1 MGFFRYV
8 WRIAAVA
15 FSHSLSIAQDVI
27 FGTVIVL
34 EFIVYLAPGPHIG
47 IDFGQWSLAMSAWQI
62 AAIVAAII
70 FGLRLILAPYWIYQE
85 QQATIVAQRTQLESQ
100 TTHQNTQHRA
110 IEIEFQPI
118 EPFLRKRTFPAGNSR
133 FEAYLKIKNCG
144 NGFISELVISIVE
157 ISPQPDNKI
166 YTILTPQDR
175 LPRGEFKYV
184 LVAGFNELPLNDGQA
199 ALPAFRSSCELI
211 KRLCVAQ
218 RFEAGPGLRDIG
230 ECLVVVTVSAIR
242 HPTTISA
249 ATRTLVPSYNICPF
263 RRTRSARANLS
274 SQGSFGSGAGGL
286 CR

>member
-1 MGFFRYV
+1 MEFFRYV
-8 WRIAAVA
+8 WRIATVA

-27 FGTVIVL
+27 FATVIAL
-34 EFIVYLAPGPHIG
+34 GFIVYLAPGPHMG

-133 FEAYLKIKNCG
+133 FEAYVKIKNCG

-157 ISPQPDNKI
+157 ISPQPADNI

-175 LPRGEFKYV
+175 LSRGEFKYV

-199 ALPAFRSSCELI
+199 LYNDLVTFAFATGGYFRG
-211 KRLCVAQ
+211 
-218 RFEAGPGLRDIG
+218 F
-230 ECLVVVTVSAIR
+230 
-242 HPTTISA
+242 TTIKPPPPHA
-249 ATRTLVPSYNICPF
+249 PTLITIEVTALECRIERKQFKLWVGVN
-263 RRTRSARANLS
+263 RRLLMAEA
-274 SQGSFGSGAGGL
+274 
-286 CR
+286 